1 MNLAV
6 VNEAVTEM
14 NGVEHQFTE
23 EEKNFVVQFAFRSGS
38 KEDTI
43 SLIEA
48 LAHSEDKAESDEI
61 MVTYRAKYD
70 MKPAWVEQVE
80 NLQLLLD
87 KIYSPLD
94 YDSRYKGSVCVCL
107 PLMVSTALFPCGVTG
122 FCEEYPDIKVI
133 SLTTLGSPDY
143 REMGIDFGI
152 VTTLPESLK
161 DFSLLYKKNIE
172 CRFFA
177 VPGYLAKYGTPG
189 SLDDLLANHRIIN
202 GLQNENYVPGW
213 KELMSKAKNISFSSN
228 STFAV
233 LEAIRHGVGIGLMP
247 RQFQG
252 GGLVRLDELAG
263 GLQMPVYLVVNNCT
277 KDIPRVKIVTEYY
290 KAALDRI

>member
-1 MNLAV
+1 MITKKSLQNLNGLLMLSAIAKYQSKRKVAEVTNSSIDTVNKYISNLEQVLGVQLV
-6 VNEAVTEM
+6 VNNAKGTYLTSRAE
-14 NGVEHQFTE
+14 
-23 EEKNFVVQFAFRSGS
+23 
-38 KEDTI
+38 
-43 SLIEA
+43 LI
-48 LAHSEDKAESDEI
+48 
-61 MVTYRAKYD
+61 
-70 MKPAWVEQVE
+70 VEQVE

-107 PLMVSTALFPCGVTG
+107 PLMVSMALFPCGVTG

>member
-1 MNLAV
+1 MITKKSLQNLNGLLMLSAIAKYQSKRKVAEVTNSSIDTVNKYISNLEQVLGVQLV
-6 VNEAVTEM
+6 VNNAKGTYLTSRAE
-14 NGVEHQFTE
+14 
-23 EEKNFVVQFAFRSGS
+23 
-38 KEDTI
+38 
-43 SLIEA
+43 LI
-48 LAHSEDKAESDEI
+48 
-61 MVTYRAKYD
+61 
-70 MKPAWVEQVE
+70 VEQVE

-107 PLMVSTALFPCGVTG
+107 PLMVRSTALFPCGVTG

>member
-1 MNLAV
+1 MITKKSLQNLNGLLMLSAIAKYQSKRKVAEVTNSSIDTVNKYISNLEQVLGVQLV
-6 VNEAVTEM
+6 VNNAKGTYLTSRAE
-14 NGVEHQFTE
+14 
-23 EEKNFVVQFAFRSGS
+23 
-38 KEDTI
+38 
-43 SLIEA
+43 LI
-48 LAHSEDKAESDEI
+48 
-61 MVTYRAKYD
+61 
-70 MKPAWVEQVE
+70 VEQVE

-94 YDSRYKGSVCVCL
+94 YDSRYIGSVCVCL

>member
-1 MNLAV
+1 MITKKSLQNLNGLLMLSAIAKYQSKRKVAEVTNSSIDTVNKYISNLEQVLGVQLV
-6 VNEAVTEM
+6 VNSAK
-14 NGVEHQFTE
+14 G
-23 EEKNFVVQFAFRSGS
+23 
-38 KEDTI
+38 
-43 SLIEA
+43 
-48 LAHSEDKAESDEI
+48 
-61 MVTYRAKYD
+61 TYLTRRA
-70 MKPAWVEQVE
+70 ASIVEQVE
-80 NLQLLLD
+80 NLQTLLD

-107 PLMVSTALFPCGVTG
+107 PLMVSTALFPCGVTSL
-122 FCEEYPDIKVI
+122 CEAYPDIRVI
-133 SLTTLGSPDY
+133 SLTTLGSPNY

-152 VTTLPESLK
+152 VTKLPESVK

-177 VPGYLAKYGTPG
+177 VADYLDKYGMPKN
-189 SLDDLLANHRIIN
+189 LNDLLENHRIVD

-213 KELMSKAKNISFSSN
+213 KKLMLRAKNISFSSN

-233 LEAIRHGVGIGLMP
+233 VEAIRHGAGIGLMP
-247 RQFQG
+247 RLFQG
-252 GGLVRLDELAG
+252 AGLVCLDQLDG
-263 GLQMPVYLVVNNCT
+263 GLQMPVYLIVNNCT

>member
-1 MNLAV
+1 MITKKSLQNLNGLLMLSAIAKYQSKRKVAEVTNSSIDTVNKYISNLEQVLGVQLV
-6 VNEAVTEM
+6 VNNAKGTYLTSRAE
-14 NGVEHQFTE
+14 
-23 EEKNFVVQFAFRSGS
+23 
-38 KEDTI
+38 
-43 SLIEA
+43 LI
-48 LAHSEDKAESDEI
+48 
-61 MVTYRAKYD
+61 
-70 MKPAWVEQVE
+70 VEQVE

-94 YDSRYKGSVCVCL
+94 YDSRYKGSGCVCL

>member
-1 MNLAV
+1 MITKKSLQNLNGLLMLSAIAKYQSKRKVAEVTNSSIDTVNKYISNLEQVLGVQLV
-6 VNEAVTEM
+6 VNNAKGTYLTSRAE
-14 NGVEHQFTE
+14 
-23 EEKNFVVQFAFRSGS
+23 
-38 KEDTI
+38 
-43 SLIEA
+43 LI
-48 LAHSEDKAESDEI
+48 
-61 MVTYRAKYD
+61 
-70 MKPAWVEQVE
+70 VEQVE

-233 LEAIRHGVGIGLMP
+233 LEAIRRGVGIGLMP

>member
-1 MNLAV
+1 MITKKSLQNLNGLLMLSAIAKYQSKRKVAEVTNSSIDTVNKYISNLEQVLGVQLV
-6 VNEAVTEM
+6 VNNAKGTYLTSRAE
-14 NGVEHQFTE
+14 
-23 EEKNFVVQFAFRSGS
+23 
-38 KEDTI
+38 
-43 SLIEA
+43 LI
-48 LAHSEDKAESDEI
+48 
-61 MVTYRAKYD
+61 
-70 MKPAWVEQVE
+70 VEQVE

-94 YDSRYKGSVCVCL
+94 YDSRYKGSVCVYL

>member
-1 MNLAV
+1 MITKKSLQNLNGLLMLSAIAKYQSKRKVAEVTNSSIDTVNKYISNLEQVLGVQLV
-6 VNEAVTEM
+6 VNNAKGTYLTSRAE
-14 NGVEHQFTE
+14 
-23 EEKNFVVQFAFRSGS
+23 
-38 KEDTI
+38 
-43 SLIEA
+43 LI
-48 LAHSEDKAESDEI
+48 
-61 MVTYRAKYD
+61 
-70 MKPAWVEQVE
+70 VEQVE

-94 YDSRYKGSVCVCL
+94 YVCVCL

>member
-1 MNLAV
+1 MITKKSLQNLNGLLMLSAIAKYQSKRKVAEVTNSSIDTVNKYISNLEQVLGVQLV
-6 VNEAVTEM
+6 VNNAKGTYLTSRAE
-14 NGVEHQFTE
+14 
-23 EEKNFVVQFAFRSGS
+23 
-38 KEDTI
+38 
-43 SLIEA
+43 LI
-48 LAHSEDKAESDEI
+48 
-61 MVTYRAKYD
+61 
-70 MKPAWVEQVE
+70 VEQVE

-94 YDSRYKGSVCVCL
+94 YDSRYNGSVCVCL
-107 PLMVSTALFPCGVTG
+107 PLMVSPALFPCGVTG